1 MWRKINFLSVLLIC
15 MMTVSCKKEVALTD
29 KNSNLTREE
38 SIATESLE
46 STATFVKSEQPADG
60 KYPEMTFVEKE
71 FDFGDIKQGDKV
83 DHTFNFKNT
92 GEADLIITNAQ
103 ASCGC
108 TIPDYPKDTPIK
120 PGESGKIKVTFNSA
134 GKSGPTMK
142 TITITCNTPSG
153 NELLKIKTTI
163 NVPK

>member
-1 MWRKINFLSVLLIC
+1 MWRKIDFLSFLLIC

-46 STATFVKSEQPADG
+46 STATVVKPEQPADG

-142 TITITCNTPSG
+142 TITISCNTESG

>member
-1 MWRKINFLSVLLIC
+1 MCRKINFLSFLLIC
-15 MMTVSCKKEVALTD
+15 MMAVSCKKEVALTD

-46 STATFVKSEQPADG
+46 STATVVKPERPADG

-108 TIPDYPKDTPIK
+108 TIPDYPKDIPIK

-134 GKSGPTMK
+134 GKSGPTAK
-142 TITITCNTPSG
+142 TITISCNTESG

>member
-1 MWRKINFLSVLLIC
+1 
-15 MMTVSCKKEVALTD
+15 MMITSCKKETSDTENDTNSSKVETHSD
-29 KNSNLTREE
+29 KVVEE
-38 SIATESLE
+38 SENI
-46 STATFVKSEQPADG
+46 PAMQASSQR
-60 KYPEMTFVEKE
+60 KFPVMTLAEKE
-71 FDFGDIKQGDKV
+71 FDFGTITQGDKV
-83 DHTFNFKNT
+83 DHTFTFKNT

-108 TIPDYPKDTPIK
+108 TVPDYPKDTPIK

-134 GKSGPTMK
+134 GKSGETLK
-142 TITITCNTPSG
+142 TITLFCNTESG